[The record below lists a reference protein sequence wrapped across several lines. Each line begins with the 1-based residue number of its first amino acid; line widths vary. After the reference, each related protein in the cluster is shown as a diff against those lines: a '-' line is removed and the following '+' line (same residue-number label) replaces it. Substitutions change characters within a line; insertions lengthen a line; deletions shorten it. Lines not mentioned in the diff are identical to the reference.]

1 MELLPPS
8 IRFAAALLGELR
20 RLGVVHLFLSP
31 GSRSAPLA
39 LGTAGLGLQ
48 VHTFHDERVAAFA
61 ALGAAKA
68 MGEPVA
74 LVCTSGSAV
83 ANWLP
88 AVTESDASGLPLLLL
103 SADRPPELRDRGASQ
118 TMPQTGIFAPFVRW
132 SGEALTPADGGPDL
146 VTEAILLARQAL
158 TAALGPRPGPVHL
171 NLPFR
176 EPLYPDGGL
185 AALEASLPLELP
197 PALPLFAV
205 RATLAPASLAA
216 ACELLQQARSVAIV
230 AGPGELAPG
239 EAEALLEL
247 SERLAAPVFAE
258 GASGLRAYPGVIG
271 CYEAALRSDW
281 WDEFRPDLVLRL
293 GEEPTSKALRSWIG
307 TSRTTHLTLGHHR
320 WHHPFATG
328 VIPLAATP
336 SELRDALLLRPPL
349 AAPLRAYRDE
359 LRARLRGDSAA
370 LAAALDAS
378 ESEGALPAEPEAL
391 RTLLGALGGDHLL
404 HVASSMPIRDLDL
417 CAPQTPAGLRIT
429 CNRGLNGIDGTVST
443 AHGLALAL
451 PERRVVALLGDV
463 ATLHDAGGLIALANS
478 SARLT
483 VVVINNDGGGIFGFL
498 PSSRFGQA
506 YRDHFATPHGLDFAH
521 LAAQSKLAHRRV
533 TTAAELAAAM
543 ADQQVGSPSA
553 LIEVVVSAE
562 ANRAAYAGLWP
573 RLTDALAARAA
584 RPISGRRPAA
594 HSAAHSIVTLHG
606 FAGDA
611 EDFGPLFAAATG
623 PLASAAVEPVPMR
636 EGNTVRPLEQ
646 LVAHAGTAL
655 TEGQGASVL
664 LGYSMGGRL
673 ALHAAFAQPPAALL
687 LIGAAPALDD
697 AFTQEM
703 EPRAARA
710 NADAV
715 LAARIRALGTAP
727 FAAEWQQLPII
738 ASQQAAPRWWQA
750 RRLARTEPALAEV
763 WASSLESYGPAAM
776 PSDWSR
782 LAELRCP
789 VCLVVGEH
797 DAKYLAQNRELL
809 RLLPNADLHIIPGA
823 GHAPHLEQPTATAA
837 VLSDFLARHLPTTH
851 RTSQHA

>member
-20 RLGVVHLFLSP
+20 RLGVAHLFLSP

-68 MGEPVA
+68 NGQPVA

-88 AVTESDASGLPLLLL
+88 AVVEADASGLPLLLL

-118 TMPQTGIFAPFVRW
+118 TMQQAGLFAPFVRW

-146 VTEAILLARQAL
+146 VTEALNLARQAL
-158 TAALGPRPGPVHL
+158 AAALGPKPGPVHL

-185 AALEASLPLELP
+185 PALEASLPLELP
-197 PALPLFAV
+197 PALPLFAT
-205 RATLAPASLAA
+205 RAALSQPALAA
-216 ACELLQQARSVAIV
+216 ACDLMLQARSLAIV
-230 AGPGELAPG
+230 VGPGDLAQSD
-239 EAEALLEL
+239 AEALLEL
-247 SERLAAPVFAE
+247 SERLEAPLFAE

-293 GEEPTSKALRSWIG
+293 GEEPTSKALRTWIG

-320 WHHPFATG
+320 WHHPFATAA
-328 VIPLAATP
+328 VPLAATP

-349 AAPLRAYRDE
+349 APPFRAYRSE
-359 LRARLRGDSAA
+359 LRDRLRGDSDA
-370 LAAALDAS
+370 LAAALLTAGA
-378 ESEGALPAEPEAL
+378 EGALPAEPEAL
-391 RTLLGALGGDHLL
+391 RTLLAALGDGHLL

-429 CNRGLNGIDGTVST
+429 CNRGLNGIDGTLST

-451 PERRVVALLGDV
+451 PDRRVVALLGDV
-463 ATLHDAGGLIALANS
+463 AAIHDAGGFIALANS
-478 SARLT
+478 PARLT
-483 VVVINNDGGGIFGFL
+483 ALVINNDGGGIFGFL
-498 PSSRFGQA
+498 PASKFGAA

-521 LAAQSKLAHRRV
+521 LAAQSRLDYRRV
-533 TTAAELAAAM
+533 SSASELASAL
-543 ADQQVGSPSA
+543 ADQQAGAPSA
-553 LIEVVVSAE
+553 LIEFVASAE
-562 ANRAAYAGLWP
+562 ANRAAYTALWP
-573 RLTDALAARAA
+573 RLTAALEA
-584 RPISGRRPAA
+584 RPVSPLSGRRPAA
-594 HSAAHSIVTLHG
+594 HPAAHSIVTLHG

-611 EDFGPLFAAATG
+611 EDFGPLFAAASG
-623 PLASAAVEPVPMR
+623 PLTAAAVAPVLVR
-636 EGNTVRPLEQ
+636 EGATVRPLSD
-646 LVAHAGTAL
+646 LVSTIGSRL
-655 TEGQGASVL
+655 SEGQGAPVL

-697 AFTQEM
+697 AFTAAM

-710 NADAV
+710 TADTA
-715 LAARIRALGTAP
+715 LAERIRALGTAP

-738 ASQQAAPRWWQA
+738 ASQQSAPRWWQA

-763 WASSLESYGPAAM
+763 WAASLEAYGPAMM

-782 LAELRCP
+782 LAALHCP

-809 RLLPNADLHIIPGA
+809 RLLPNAELHIISGA
-823 GHAPHLEQPTATAA
+823 GHAPHLEQPVATAA

-851 RTSQHA
+851 RTSQNA

>member
-1 MELLPPS
+1 MQLLPPS

-68 MGEPVA
+68 NGQPMA

-88 AVTESDASGLPLLLL
+88 AVTEADASGLPLLLL

-146 VTEAILLARQAL
+146 TVEALLLARQAL
-158 TAALGPRPGPVHL
+158 AAALGPKPGPVHL

-185 AALEASLPLELP
+185 AALEASLPLQLP
-197 PALPLFAV
+197 PALPLFAA

-216 ACELLQQARSVAIV
+216 ACALLEQARSVAIV

-247 SERLAAPVFAE
+247 SERLAAPLFAE
-258 GASGLRAYPGVIG
+258 GASGLRDYPGVIG

-293 GEEPTSKALRSWIG
+293 GEEPTSKALRTWIG
-307 TSRTTHLTLGHHR
+307 TSRTTHLTLGRHR
-320 WHHPFATG
+320 WHHPFATAS
-328 VIPLAATP
+328 VPLAATP
-336 SELRDALLLRPPL
+336 SELRDALLLRPQL
-349 AAPLRAYRDE
+349 APPLRAYRSE
-359 LRARLRGDSAA
+359 LRDRLRGDSDA
-370 LAAALDAS
+370 LAAALDAA
-378 ESEGALPAEPEAL
+378 ESSGVLPAEPAAL
-391 RTLLGALGGDHLL
+391 RALLGALGGDHLL

-417 CAPQTPAGLRIT
+417 CAPRTPAGLRIT

-451 PERRVVALLGDV
+451 PGQRVVALLGDV
-463 ATLHDAGGLIALANS
+463 ATLHDAGGIIALANS
-478 SARLT
+478 TAKLT
-483 VVVINNDGGGIFGFL
+483 VVVVNNDGGGIFGFL

-506 YRDHFATPHGLDFAH
+506 YRDHFATPHGLEFAH
-521 LAAQSKLAHRRV
+521 LAAQSRLEYRRV
-533 TTAAELAAAM
+533 TSAAELAAAM
-543 ADQQVGSPSA
+543 AAEQVGSPSA
-553 LIEVVVSAE
+553 LIELVVSAE
-562 ANRAAYAGLWP
+562 ANRAAYAALWP
-573 RLTDALAARAA
+573 RLTDALAARAHQ
-584 RPISGRRPAA
+584 PLSGCRPAA
-594 HSAAHSIVTLHG
+594 HPGAYQLVTLHG

-623 PLASAAVEPVPMR
+623 PLAAAAVEPASCANGASVPPLADLVS
-636 EGNTVRPLEQ
+636 TVGSRL
-646 LVAHAGTAL
+646 AA
-655 TEGQGASVL
+655 GQGDAVL

-673 ALHAAFAQPPAALL
+673 ALHAAFAHRPAALL

-697 AFTQEM
+697 AFTEEM

-710 NADAV
+710 TADAA
-715 LAARIRALGTAP
+715 LAERIRTLGTEA

-750 RRLARTEPALAEV
+750 RRRARRAPELAAA
-763 WASSLESYGPAAM
+763 WAASLTTYGPATM

-782 LAELRCP
+782 LETLHCP

-809 RLLPNADLHIIPGA
+809 RLLPNAELHIIAGA
-823 GHAPHLEQPTATAA
+823 GHAPHLEQPAATAA
-837 VLSDFLARHLPTTH
+837 VLSDFLLRHLPTTH
-851 RTSQHA
+851 RTSQNA